1 MIIRHVTAW
10 LVEKAS
16 FISALMVIIVSGML
30 CYEVIARFVFNSP
43 TIWAQDYSVLAQV
56 WFTYLAMG
64 YALRRGDMIRIT
76 IVLDAVRP
84 SLREVMNRL
93 SSFVIVIVCVFI
105 CVLQFDVL
113 MESIATGRKQPTML
127 ALPLYLVEIPVLLG
141 FFILGLQAMVQ
152 TIWPEDAQ
160 TPVLEPTTVGH

>member
-1 MIIRHVTAW
+1 MILRRLTAW
-10 LVEKAS
+10 LVNKAS
-16 FISALMVIIVSGML
+16 FVSALMVILVGGML
-30 CYEVIARFVFNSP
+30 CYEVIARFLFNSP

-84 SLREVMNRL
+84 NIRALMNRF
-93 SSFVIVIVCVFI
+93 SSLIIFVICVFI
-105 CVLQFDVL
+105 CVLQYDVL

-127 ALPLYLVEIPVLLG
+127 ALPLYLVEFPVLLG
-141 FFILGLQAMVQ
+141 FFILGLQSIVQ
-152 TIWPEDAQ
+152 TIWPEEAQ
-160 TPVLEPTTVGH
+160 SPVLEPTTVGH

>member
-1 MIIRHVTAW
+1 MILRQLTAW
-10 LVEKAS
+10 LVDKAS
-16 FISALMVIIVSGML
+16 FLSALMLIVVSIML

-76 IVLDAVRP
+76 IVLDTLSPAVRTIA
-84 SLREVMNRL
+84 NRL
-93 SSFVIVIVCVFI
+93 SSFIIVILCVMV
-105 CVLQFDVL
+105 CVLQLDVL

-127 ALPLYLVEIPVLLG
+127 ALPLYIVEFPVLLG

-152 TIWPEDAQ
+152 TIWPGEAQ
-160 TPVLEPTTVGH
+160 TAAFEPTTVGH

>member
-1 MIIRHVTAW
+1 MIIRQATAW

-16 FISALMVIIVSGML
+16 FVSALMVIVVSIML

-84 SLREVMNRL
+84 ALRSVMNRL
-93 SSFVIVIVCVFI
+93 SSLVILIVCCFI
-105 CVLQFDVL
+105 CVLQYEVL

-127 ALPLYLVEIPVLLG
+127 ALPLYLVEFPVLLG

-152 TIWPEDAQ
+152 TIWPQEAQ
-160 TPVLEPTTVGH
+160 TAALEPSTVGH

>member
-84 SLREVMNRL
+84 SLREGMNRL